1 MQDALPAFVLRPAAP
16 GTAMNDSAK
25 PQTNTEAHTSSTERP
40 SADHSSDEK
49 LMLAFSQGS
58 TDAFSQLFSRYKQP
72 LTNPQ
77 SPSSCYTIFYRTQGD
92 RHE

>member
-1 MQDALPAFVLRPAAP
+1 MQDALPAFVLSSEAP
-16 GTAMNDSAK
+16 RTAMNDSPAN
-25 PQTNTEAHTSSTERP
+25 PQPNTEAPTP
-40 SADHSSDEK
+40 SDEHPSDEK